1 MPRDASKTAMRA
13 LAVGAL
19 VLFVGGGA
27 RFVISLALK
36 PIEADLSGGRALVGS
51 AVFAFQ
57 IISAMAMMYG
67 GRLADRHD
75 IRAVLGA
82 GIAIAA
88 AGLLGTALVTSPLQL
103 WIVYGVV
110 FALGNGIASLIPV
123 GIMIAR
129 VFPTRIGM
137 ANSIVQ
143 TGMGLGQLVILA
155 ALSGA
160 VIDIGWRRIYLW
172 LAAVQISLLAFVY
185 FGIAREAA
193 QPRQSARQDAV
204 AGLSLAEGV
213 RTGRFWMLATVYALC
228 GLEDFFVTT
237 HIVAFAQDYGANA
250 FFAGNLLAA
259 MGLTTLIG
267 VLAAGWAS
275 DRFGPVVPMLAAF
288 VLRVALFAAVLIDKS
303 TVTVSLFALL
313 FGATFLVT
321 APLCVVF
328 CREAFGMRNLGLFTG
343 LITMI
348 HHIAGGLGAWAGAVW
363 FDSVGNYQVIL
374 AVMLASSLVAAGLAM
389 GMRSNR
395 TEIERGV

>member
-1 MPRDASKTAMRA
+1 MLA

-36 PIEADLSGGRALVGS
+36 PIEADLTGGRSLVGS

-57 IISAMAMMYG
+57 IVSAMAMVYA
-67 GRLADRHD
+67 GRLADRYD

-88 AGLLGTALVTSPLQL
+88 AGLAGTAIVSTPLQL
-103 WIVYGVV
+103 WVVYGVV
-110 FALGNGIASLIPV
+110 FALGNGIASLIPI

-129 VFPTRIGM
+129 VFPARIGM

-143 TGMGLGQLVILA
+143 TGMGLGQLVMLA
-155 ALSGA
+155 SLSGA
-160 VIDIGWRRIYLW
+160 VIEIGWRRIYLW
-172 LAAVQISLLAFVY
+172 LALIQIVMLAFVA
-185 FGIAREAA
+185 FGIARTAA
-193 QPRQSARQDAV
+193 QPRQRSRDTAAD
-204 AGLSLAEGV
+204 GLSLAEGI
-213 RTGRFWMLATVYALC
+213 RTRRFWLLATVYALC

-250 FFAGNLLAA
+250 VFAGNLLAA
-259 MGLTTLIG
+259 MGLTTLLG

-275 DRFGPVVPMLAAF
+275 DRYGPVVPMLAAF
-288 VLRVALFAAVLIDKS
+288 LLRVVLFAAVMLDKS
-303 TVTVSLFALL
+303 TVTVALFALL
-313 FGATFLVT
+313 FGSTFLVT

-328 CREAFGMRNLGLFTG
+328 CRSAFGMRNLGLFTG

-374 AVMLASSLVAAGLAM
+374 ATMLVSSLVAAGLSI
-389 GMRSNR
+389 GMREQR
-395 TEIERGV
+395 V